1 MTGGA
6 KMLIITSDEDVIRE
20 FSSKK
25 LKNTQ
30 IIDLDIHKH
39 ISFDDKSSLTQLT
52 QHVRISFLNSFFSEF
67 FCFTQNE
74 KSEEEEDKSSKTIR
88 KPIDLHCA
96 VCGAHAIGFKR
107 LFGRR

>member
-1 MTGGA
+1 
-6 KMLIITSDEDVIRE
+6 MLIITSDEDVIRE

-52 QHVRISFLNSFFSEF
+52 QHVRISFLNSFFSNF
-67 FCFTQNE
+67 SF
-74 KSEEEEDKSSKTIR
+74 SIR
-88 KPIDLHCA
+88 MKNPKKKKINP
-96 VCGAHAIGFKR
+96 
-107 LFGRR
+107 